1 MRTYIFVM
9 WETISITIPC
19 IDAKTR
25 LRLLGMNMA
34 RLTMR
39 RWLGWGCSP
48 SGLSGLLGW
57 GYSHGGLM
65 GLLGWGCSHGG
76 LRGLLGWGCSD
87 GGLRGLLGWGCCYP
101 SHSCVFTLIR
111 LFCICIIIFMKFSI
125 KIYPNTIIFR
135 PWALQTYNRDYM

>member
-1 MRTYIFVM
+1 
-9 WETISITIPC
+9 
-19 IDAKTR
+19 
-25 LRLLGMNMA
+25 MNMA
-34 RLTMR
+34 GLTMR

-48 SGLSGLLGW
+48 GGLSGLLGW
-57 GYSHGGLM
+57 GCSHGGLM

-135 PWALQTYNRDYM
+135 PWALQTCKMDYRSDFYAIKIRFMWHVIAMN